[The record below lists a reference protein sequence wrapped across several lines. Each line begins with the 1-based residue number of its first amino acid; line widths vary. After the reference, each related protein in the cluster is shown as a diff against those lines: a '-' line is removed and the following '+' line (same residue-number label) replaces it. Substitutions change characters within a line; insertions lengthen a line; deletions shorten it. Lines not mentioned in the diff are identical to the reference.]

1 MLAFS
6 MSEEKYSSN
15 RLFEPGLL
23 SLFQTR
29 SEIEKIKKIVEFEKE
44 GVAELYLLYWEIY
57 EIVQLR
63 QDRELLSLGKRMVRE
78 TQKGLWLVNDYKI
91 KQYIREMKEIKKE
104 LKSGNHAFAR
114 LMISEFIHT
123 LNNLTIF

>member
-6 MSEEKYSSN
+6 MSEEKYSSDK
-15 RLFEPGLL
+15 LFEPGLL

-29 SEIEKIKKIVEFEKE
+29 FEIERIKKIVEAEKE
-44 GVAELYLLYWEIY
+44 RAAELYLLYWEIY

-63 QDRELLSLGKRMVRE
+63 QDRELLSLGKRMVKE

-91 KQYIREMKEIKKE
+91 KQYIKEVREIKKE
-104 LKSGNHAFAR
+104 LKNGNYAFAR
-114 LMISEFIHT
+114 LMMSEFIHT
-123 LNNLTIF
+123 LNN

>member
-6 MSEEKYSSN
+6 MSEEKYSSDK
-15 RLFEPGLL
+15 LFEPGLL

-29 SEIEKIKKIVEFEKE
+29 FEIERIKKIVEAEKE
-44 GVAELYLLYWEIY
+44 RAAELYLLYWEIY

-63 QDRELLSLGKRMVRE
+63 QDRELLSLGKRMVKE

-91 KQYIREMKEIKKE
+91 KQYIKEVREIKKE
-104 LKSGNHAFAR
+104 LKSGNYAFAR
-114 LMISEFIHT
+114 LMMSEFIHT
-123 LNNLTIF
+123 LNN